1 MNEGKIA
8 LHISFLLLLFR
19 SLVFHPLQLTS
30 SCFCCARLGYA
41 SNYLTTPT
49 ESRRFVVPSGTKS
62 WYLWS
67 AASQVTPTWHCQ
79 CQKKTSHQSS
89 CYLLDLANARM
100 KSYPRY
106 CSCSQVPTY
115 FWGKIFLILVLSC
128 LAPSL
133 PQPPGVFHE
142 SLHSSCGHY
151 HWK

>member
-1 MNEGKIA
+1 MRERM
-8 LHISFLLLLFR
+8 LCTSPFFSFFSDLLFFTHCNWLLL
-19 SLVFHPLQLTS
+19 VV
-30 SCFCCARLGYA
+30 CCARLGYA

-62 WYLWS
+62 WYVWS
-67 AASQVTPTWHCQ
+67 AASQVTTTWHCQ
-79 CQKKTSHQSS
+79 CEKKTSHQSS